1 MSKAEKKLAR
11 AKRVAAAKASSK
23 DYRAQRELG
32 PCFVEKCGNNGDS
45 ILHCNFCAFKVQ
57 ACSEHYATGRNKAKR
72 HLMLKHPAKTLPTL
86 MMGVLRGQSLD

>member
-11 AKRVAAAKASSK
+11 AKRVAAAKAAK
-23 DYRAQRELG
+23 ADYKAQRDLG
-32 PCFVEKCGNNGDS
+32 PCFVQGCSNNGD
-45 ILHCNFCAFKVQ
+45 LTTHCTFCSFKVQ
-57 ACSEHYATGRNKAKR
+57 ACTAHSVMGRDKAKR